1 MVDIDFASVAPITIV
16 IDGPSGAGKTWL
28 ANYLASTWPRNRRVE
43 ILHMDDVYPG
53 WDGLVAGSQVVSDLL
68 VNQRA
73 LSRPVSWQRYDWE
86 KESLTEWMRI
96 PPDVDLIVEG
106 CGALTAGSAAVAQLS
121 IWINADEVRRKARA
135 LGRGGESFD
144 EHWDNWDAQFVNFI
158 KIHNPQRLA
167 SLVVRQER

>member
-28 ANYLASTWPRNRRVE
+28 ANYLASAWPRNRRVE

-73 LSRPVSWQRYDWE
+73 LSRPA
-86 KESLTEWMRI
+86 K
-96 PPDVDLIVEG
+96 
-106 CGALTAGSAAVAQLS
+106 
-121 IWINADEVRRKARA
+121 RR
-135 LGRGGESFD
+135 L
-144 EHWDNWDAQFVNFI
+144 WN
-158 KIHNPQRLA
+158 
-167 SLVVRQER
+167 